1 MAGVSDNTARPSLI
15 ALASQRVEQGRLD
28 VIPILESLIS
38 SAEST
43 EEAIALDREVARTY
57 ERAGKLELAGPRYSD
72 LVHDAEEKVGAASD
86 LTLSLMRDRARA
98 LRSMQADDEA
108 IALYREL
115 LDRCSGRW
123 GESSVEALS
132 AKDDLAVMLFGAGR
146 RDEALA
152 LFDGETFDRSTV
164 VRPDQ
169 PETPEARRWHINP
182 PEGARPRAV
191 ELLEMAL
198 HGSLD
203 SLYARAG
210 ELERQGRNTDSVAIF
225 DQICSARSQQF
236 GPDHR
241 LTAEAL
247 TEFGKALHRAGAPDD
262 AVAVLTHVVA
272 TYDKLGDVLGGATAS
287 HLLAG
292 TLKAHGRVDEAV
304 ARYNASLAARVAELG
319 PFHPQTLTV
328 HQSLAVTLEGAG
340 RFDEALP
347 HWQAKV
353 EAYRALL
360 GEDDADAL
368 FALLDLANCHAL
380 RGDLDVARSLF
391 TEALD
396 RCSRVLGEN
405 DSATQFARERLQ
417 SLQP

>member
-1 MAGVSDNTARPSLI
+1 
-15 ALASQRVEQGRLD
+15 LASQRVEQGRLD
-28 VIPILESLIS
+28 VIPVLESLTS

-43 EEAIALDREVARTY
+43 EEAIALDREVARAY
-57 ERAGKLELAGPRYSD
+57 ERAGKRELAEPRYGD
-72 LVHDAEEKVGAASD
+72 LAHDAEEKVGAASD
-86 LTLSLMRDRARA
+86 LALGLMRDRARV

-108 IALYREL
+108 VDLYREL

-123 GESSVEALS
+123 GEASAEALA

-164 VRPDQ
+164 VRADQ
-169 PETPEARRWHINP
+169 PETAEARRWHINP
-182 PEGARPRAV
+182 PEGASARAV
-191 ELLEMAL
+191 RLLEMAL

-225 DQICSARSQQF
+225 DQICSARAQQF

-262 AVAVLTHVVA
+262 AIAVLTHVVA
-272 TYDKLGDVLGGATAS
+272 TYEKLGDVLGRATAS

-304 ARYNASLAARVAELG
+304 EQYNASLGARAAELG